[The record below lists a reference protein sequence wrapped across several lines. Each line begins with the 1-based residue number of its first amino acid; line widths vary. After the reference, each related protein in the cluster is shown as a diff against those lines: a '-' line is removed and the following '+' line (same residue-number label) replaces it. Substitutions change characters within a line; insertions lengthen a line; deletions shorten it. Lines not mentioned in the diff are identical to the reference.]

1 MVRSSEIMANVPND
15 RLKLIF
21 IIFFIN
27 GIGTLLPWNM
37 LINADKYFVSYK
49 LNVTDSTPAVDNYR
63 NSFLSYLGIASKA
76 PNILLQIINMFI
88 GAHGVGNLAHRITY
102 SLVAQILVF
111 IFIIA
116 MAIIDSSSW
125 PSIFF
130 WLTMM
135 SAVAIN
141 LANGIYQGCVYGLAA
156 RFPMKY
162 TNSVTM
168 GMNVSGTIAA
178 ILMIISI
185 ALSPK
190 ENVEALIFF
199 SCAIIILFICLIGQ
213 FFVNKNE
220 FYRFYAIPS
229 MMNSNL
235 NLIKSINACPSCF
248 EKGHSETSN
257 NNCPHLSRA
266 LERSVSYNGKSSHDK
281 QPLIE
286 SKMQQYLQVLRS
298 IWMLLINIL
307 LIYVVSLSLFPTVH
321 ARIVPKDNIISHVY
335 FSPVFCFLSFNL
347 FATMGNLIAQY
358 IQWPGPRHLII
369 FSLIRLLFIPFFLYC
384 NYYPGDGLHRSLPVI
399 FDHDW
404 MYIIGSITMAVSSGY
419 FSSLCMMYAPKCVPS
434 HLATISGQMAALTI
448 LLGILIGI
456 NISLIYP
463 YLVG

>member
-1 MVRSSEIMANVPND
+1 MVRSSEIMANVPID
-15 RLKLIF
+15 RMKIIF

-49 LNVTDSTPAVDNYR
+49 LNVTDSTPTIDNYR

-76 PNILLQIINMFI
+76 PNILLQLINMFI
-88 GAHGVGNLAHRITY
+88 STQGSVNLGYRITY

-116 MAIIDSSSW
+116 MAIVDSSGW

-130 WLTMM
+130 WLTML

-141 LANGIYQGCVYGLAA
+141 LANGIYQSCAYGLAA

-162 TNSVTM
+162 TNSVVM

-190 ENVEALIFF
+190 ENLEALIFF
-199 SCAIIILFICLIGQ
+199 SCAVIILFICFIGQ
-213 FFVNKNE
+213 FYVNKNE
-220 FYRFYAIPS
+220 FYRFFATPS
-229 MMNSNL
+229 MLNSNL

-248 EKGHSETSN
+248 EKGHSKTSN
-257 NNCPHLSRA
+257 NNCPHLSRS
-266 LERSVSYNGKSSHDK
+266 LERAVSYDGKSFHDK

-286 SKMQQYLQVLRS
+286 SKTQQYLQVFRS
-298 IWMLLINIL
+298 IWMLLLNII

-321 ARIVPKDNIISHVY
+321 ARIIPKDNIISSAY

-347 FATMGNLIAQY
+347 FATVGNLIAQY
-358 IQWPGPRHLII
+358 VQWPGPRYLII
-369 FSLIRLLFIPFFLYC
+369 FSLIRLF
-384 NYYPGDGLHRSLPVI
+384 LHRSLPVI
-399 FDHDW
+399 FNNDW
-404 MYIIGSITMAVSSGY
+404 MYIVGSITMAISSGY
-419 FSSLCMMYAPKCVPS
+419 LSSLCMMYAPKCVPS
-434 HLATISGQMAALTI
+434 HLATSSGQMAALTI

-463 YLVG
+463 CLVR